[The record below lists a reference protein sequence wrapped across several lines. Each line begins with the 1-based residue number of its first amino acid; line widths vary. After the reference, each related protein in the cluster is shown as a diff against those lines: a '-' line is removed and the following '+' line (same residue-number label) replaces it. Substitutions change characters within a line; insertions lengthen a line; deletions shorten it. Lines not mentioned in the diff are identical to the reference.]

1 MSSGSSSGYGSAGTA
16 VDTETVT
23 SSVPLITHV
32 INVRSPVCSMSYYP
46 SNRASTSSD
55 PFLSNSSTRQQS
67 APPLPPPPPQSDDP
81 NQSQP
86 DAELLP
92 SISDFQ
98 FPAAMN
104 GMWGEPRLMQ
114 ICGTR
119 HQRMQIIN
127 FCKHRQIMIR
137 TAIVCNLNLLKFSFK
152 F

>member
-104 GMWGEPRLMQ
+104 GMWGGAPINADLWN
-114 ICGTR
+114 TTSAHAN
-119 HQRMQIIN
+119 HQLLQTPTNYDTYCNRM
-127 FCKHRQIMIR
+127 
-137 TAIVCNLNLLKFSFK
+137 
-152 F
+152 